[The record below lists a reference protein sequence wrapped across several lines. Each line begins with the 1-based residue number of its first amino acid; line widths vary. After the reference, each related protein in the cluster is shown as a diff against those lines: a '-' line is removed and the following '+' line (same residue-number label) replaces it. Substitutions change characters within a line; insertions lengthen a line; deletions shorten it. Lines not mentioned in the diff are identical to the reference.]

1 MFEFI
6 KKLITFIGIGN
17 AISIITFVVGLFI
30 SYYLYFRSFYRLVYS
45 THTICKTRISFSNW
59 FDSERE
65 LNTRILIYNNGRKT
79 LSENQINKLEITS
92 SDPKEI
98 FIIKGID
105 ELTTNIDGN
114 VVKIN
119 FKNLDSSEFIVLEII
134 HKGIINVEGRIDET
148 GKILHTEP
156 RNWVII
162 NAIIV
167 IILIASSFYNMF
179 TLLEK
184 DLWLYILNFIFITG
198 IFFILR
204 FIHSLLFIPDIL
216 SARYL
221 DTKDK
226 LENKFQNY

>member
-1 MFEFI
+1 MLEFI
-6 KKLITFIGIGN
+6 NKLINFIGIGN
-17 AISIITFVVGLFI
+17 AISIITFLVSLFI
-30 SYYLYFRSFYRLVYS
+30 SYYLYFKSFYRMVYS
-45 THTICKTRISFSNW
+45 THTICKTRTSFSDR

-92 SDPKEI
+92 SDLKEI

-105 ELTTNIDGN
+105 EFNTNIDRN

-119 FKNLDSSEFIVLEII
+119 FKNLDSSEFIVLEMI
-134 HKGIINVEGRIDET
+134 HKGTINVKGRIDET

-156 RNWVII
+156 RNWVIG
-162 NAIIV
+162 NAIII
-167 IILIASSFYNMF
+167 IILIASLFYNMF

-184 DLWLYILNFIFITG
+184 DLWLCSVNFIFITG

-204 FIHSLLFIPDIL
+204 FIHSLLFIPDGL
-216 SARYL
+216 SAKYL

-226 LENKFQNY
+226 LENEFQNH